1 MNVVDSCG
9 WLEYFAA
16 GPNSFFFA
24 EPLEDTANLFVPTL
38 CIYEV
43 FKHVLIQRNKDK
55 ALQAVAYMLQGK
67 VIELDTSIAL
77 EAAKISLYLKLPM
90 ADSIILATTRSLPAV
105 LWTQD
110 ADFKGV
116 DGINYIER
124 K

>member
-77 EAAKISLYLKLPM
+77 EAAKISLDLKLPM
-90 ADSIILATTRSLPAV
+90 SNSIILAATRTLPAV

-110 ADFKGV
+110 ADFKGI

>member
-77 EAAKISLYLKLPM
+77 EAAKISLDLKLPM

-110 ADFKGV
+110 AVFKGI

>member
-16 GPNSFFFA
+16 GPNAFFFA

-43 FKHVLIQRNKDK
+43 FKHVLIQRNKDE
-55 ALQAVAYMLQGK
+55 ALQAVAYMFQGK
-67 VIELDTSIAL
+67 VLELDTSIAL
-77 EAAKISLYLKLPM
+77 EAAKISIDLKLPM
-90 ADSIILATTRSLPAV
+90 DDSIILATTRTLSAV

-110 ADFKGV
+110 ADFNGI
-116 DGINYIER
+116 DGINYIKR